1 MAGNKPTDLFTK
13 REPTARD
20 APREEYQLPHW
31 LFQHQDLIHDLEG
44 ANLVDQDTL
53 TNMLNH
59 IHFMDGYVFVHLR
72 HPKHEHGIL
81 VKARPEPCLGQEITC
96 RWSDERISDLQLKTY
111 KFLNIIIDDGSSMI
125 LVPALLQ
132 EKNTDGLTVQLPPT
146 SYVVGQRQARRYPC
160 YEVVVE
166 LVQSGYQAKGE
177 LLDFSPVGFRIKIDT
192 QSSDSFCW
200 FNSDALVTIN
210 LRHGDKILFS
220 GLCRCI
226 RERGGTAEKEIVAA
240 PVDQKITRF
249 KRKRMRNPRQKLIPS
264 PTLIFDHPLLNK
276 RVRIEVSDISTSGF
290 SVYEKSDE
298 GVLLQGMIIPEV
310 IIDFAGALRMKCSA
324 QVIYRSEE
332 KGRGVRCGLSILDMD
347 INTYSRLTHLLTSA
361 LDPHANIASEIDTE
375 ALWEFFFKTG
385 FIYPTKYRMIQD
397 HRENFKKTYKKIYQ
411 QSPEIEKHFTYQRN
425 GMIYGHVS
433 MVRAYERAWLIHHHA
448 ARNMDN
454 RRAGFVVLK
463 QIIHYLNDMHRLPSA
478 KMDYVLSYFRPENI
492 FPDRVFGDFARVL
505 KNPRGCSVDLFAY
518 LPYTSLSLGAKLP
531 EGWSLRESSTLDL
544 WELKR
549 FYSHCSGGLFLDV
562 FGLEEGNSND
572 DSLEQVYDRLG
583 FFRKMTTY
591 SLSHRGD
598 LNAVLIV
605 NQSDLGI
612 NLSELLNGITIV
624 ITNPEDLPWNVLS
637 TAIGQLTGV
646 YSMER
651 VPVLFYPSD
660 YVKQENVPYEKYYQL
675 WILNVRYGNEYME
688 YMQRRFRMIY
698 R

>member
-1 MAGNKPTDLFTK
+1 MSGNKPTDIFTQ
-13 REPTARD
+13 EETTPTQAS
-20 APREEYQLPHW
+20 REEYQLPHW

-44 ANLVDQDTL
+44 ANLVDQRAL

-59 IHFMDGYVFVHLR
+59 IHFTDGYVLVHLR
-72 HPKHEHGIL
+72 HPKHEQSIL
-81 VKARPEPCLGQEITC
+81 VRARPEPCLGKEITC
-96 RWSDERISDLQLKTY
+96 SWFDERTSNLQLKTY
-111 KFLNIIIDDGSSMI
+111 QFLNIIIDDGSSMI

-132 EKNTDGLTVQLPPT
+132 ERNEDGLTVQLPLT

-160 YEVVVE
+160 HEVVVE
-166 LVQSGYQAKGE
+166 LIQSGYQARGE
-177 LLDFSPVGFRIKIDT
+177 LLDFSPVGFRISIDT
-192 QSSDSFCW
+192 RSSDSLHW
-200 FNSDALVTIN
+200 FNSDALVNIN
-210 LRHGDKILFS
+210 LRHGEKVLFS

-226 RERGGTAEKEIVAA
+226 RERSGTADKEIVAA

-249 KRKRMRNPRQKLIPS
+249 KRKRMRNPRQRLIPS
-264 PTLIFDHPLLNK
+264 PTLIFNHPLLKK
-276 RVRIEVSDISTSGF
+276 RVQIEVSDISTSGF
-290 SVYEKSDE
+290 SVYEKPDE

-332 KGRGVRCGLSILDMD
+332 KGKGVRCGLSILDMD

-361 LDPHANIASEIDTE
+361 LDPHASIASEIDME
-375 ALWEFFFKTG
+375 ALWEFFFRTG
-385 FIYPTKYRMIQD
+385 FIYPSKYRLIQR
-397 HRENFKKTYKKIYQ
+397 HREDFKRTYKKIYEE
-411 QSPEIEKHFTYQRN
+411 SPEIEKHFTYQRN
-425 GMIYGHVS
+425 GMIYGHIS

-448 ARNMDN
+448 ARSMDN

-478 KMDYVLSYFRPENI
+478 KMDYVISYFRPENV

-505 KNPRGCSVDLFAY
+505 KNPRGCSVDLFSY
-518 LPYTSLSLGAKLP
+518 LPYTSLSLGTKLP
-531 EGWSLRESSTLDL
+531 EGWLLRESSTLDL

-549 FYSHCSGGLFLDV
+549 FYSHRSGGLLLDA
-562 FGLEEGNSND
+562 FGLEQR
-572 DSLEQVYDRLG
+572 DSADESIEQVYNRLG
-583 FFRKMTTY
+583 FFRKLATY

-612 NLSELLNGITIV
+612 NLSELLNGITIL

-651 VPVLFYPSD
+651 VPVLFCPSD
-660 YVKQENVPYEKYYQL
+660 YVKNQRVPYEKHYQL
-675 WILNVRYGNEYME
+675 WILNVQYGNEYME
-688 YMQRRFRMIY
+688 YMQKRFRMIY